1 MKKTIFMTF
10 SILMVSAALVFNSCD
25 TSKKI
30 VNEPVSEIIV
40 AEELV
45 NENVIDSIVAIK
57 IITETEIQNDTIS
70 EIKEEVEIILAEAIN
85 HSDWNILLQKHVSEK
100 GNVNYKGF
108 KKDELKL
115 KSYLT
120 LLSKIMP
127 DDSWSKGEKMAYW
140 INAYNAFTIQL
151 ILDNY
156 PISSIKD
163 IENPWDI
170 EFINLGDKTF
180 SLNDIEHE
188 ILRKMNDPR
197 IHFGIV
203 CASVSC
209 PKLKNVAFEASNL
222 DSQLDIAAKEFLAD
236 PARNNLSE
244 DSIQLSK
251 IFKWFAKDFKN
262 EGSLIDFLN
271 KYSEITISQNAKKS
285 YKDYDWNLNE

>member
-1 MKKTIFMTF
+1 MGF
-10 SILMVSAALVFNSCD
+10 SILMLSMALVFNSID
-25 TSKKI
+25 VYKKEL
-30 VNEPVSEIIV
+30 NRPVSE
-40 AEELV
+40 
-45 NENVIDSIVAIK
+45 
-57 IITETEIQNDTIS
+57 
-70 EIKEEVEIILAEAIN
+70 VEIVEVFN
-85 HSDWNILLQKHVSEK
+85 HSDWNVLLQQHVSEK

-120 LLSKIMP
+120 SLSKDMP
-127 DDSWSKGEKMAYW
+127 NDSWSKDGKMAYW

-151 ILDNY
+151 ITNNY

-180 SLNDIEHE
+180 SLNEIEHE

-209 PKLKNVAFEASNL
+209 PKLQNAAFEVSNL
-222 DSQLDIAAKEFLAD
+222 DSKLNSATKEILAD
-236 PARNNLSE
+236 PMRNNLTE
-244 DSIQLSK
+244 NSIEISK

-271 KYSEITISQNAKKS
+271 KYAEITISQNAKKS

>member
-1 MKKTIFMTF
+1 MCF
-10 SILMVSAALVFNSCD
+10 SILILSIALISNSID
-25 TSKKI
+25 IHKT
-30 VNEPVSEIIV
+30 
-40 AEELV
+40 EL
-45 NENVIDSIVAIK
+45 NRP
-57 IITETEIQNDTIS
+57 IS
-70 EIKEEVEIILAEAIN
+70 EIVIVENFN
-85 HSDWNILLQKHVSEK
+85 HSYWNILLQKHVSER
-100 GNVNYKGF
+100 GNVNYKAF
-108 KKDELKL
+108 KKEELKL
-115 KSYLT
+115 TSYLNS
-120 LLSKIMP
+120 LSNNYP
-127 DDSWSKGEKMAYW
+127 SETWSNDEKKAYW

-151 ILDNY
+151 IIENY

-163 IENPWDI
+163 IKNPWRI

-209 PKLKNVAFEASNL
+209 PKLQNTAFEASNL
-222 DSQLDIAAKEFLAD
+222 DSKLDAATKEFLAD
-236 PARNNLSE
+236 PMRNNLTE
-244 DSIQLSK
+244 NSIEISK

-271 KYSEITISQNAKKS
+271 KYAEITISQNAKKS